1 MLIIKTVLTSICSII
16 LLFFMTKLTG
26 DKQIS
31 QMSAF
36 DYIVGITI
44 GSSAAEMAIGVE
56 VFVPAA
62 IATFLYGVAA
72 FVISYV
78 CNKSIK
84 ARRFLNGEPLVLYQN
99 GIFYKKNMGK
109 VRMDMGEFLTQCR
122 SNGHFSLNNISCV
135 IMESNGKVSF
145 LKKMGEEDTT
155 LGANVIVDGR
165 IISENLAKIG
175 KSDWWLMKE
184 LDARKTKV
192 SDVMLATIERGKL
205 LIYTFTEKDEKNHL
219 FE

>member
-1 MLIIKTVLTSICSII
+1 MLIIKTVITSIFSII

-44 GSSAAEMAIGVE
+44 GSSAAEMAIGGE
-56 VFVPAA
+56 VFIPAA
-62 IATFLYGVAA
+62 IATFLYGLAA
-72 FVISYV
+72 FIISYV

-84 ARRFLNGEPLVLYQN
+84 ARRFLNGEPVVLYQN
-99 GIFYKKNMGK
+99 GVFYKKNMAK

-122 SNGHFSLNNISCV
+122 TNGYFSLKNISAV

-145 LKKMGEEDTT
+145 LKK
-155 LGANVIVDGR
+155 LGDDVSQLSTNIIIDGR
-165 IISENLAKIG
+165 ILSDNLAKIG
-175 KSDWWLMKE
+175 KNDWWLMKE
-184 LDARKTKV
+184 LDARKLKV
-192 SDVMLATIERGKL
+192 SDIMLGTVENGKL
-205 LIYTFTEKDEKNHL
+205 LFYTFNENDEKNAL

>member
-1 MLIIKTVLTSICSII
+1 MLVLKAILTTVLSMI
-16 LLFFMTKLTG
+16 LLFLMTKLTG

-44 GSSAAEMAIGVE
+44 GSSAAEMAIGGD

-62 IATFLYGVAA
+62 VVTFLYGVVA
-72 FVISYV
+72 FAISYI
-78 CNKSIK
+78 CNKSVR
-84 ARRFLNGEPLVLYQN
+84 ARRFLNGEPLLLYSN
-99 GIFYKKNMGK
+99 GVFYKKNMAK

-122 SNGHFSLNNISCV
+122 TAGYFSLESISSV

-145 LKKMGEEDTT
+145 LAKGTDD
-155 LGANVIVDGR
+155 LSVNVIIDGR
-165 IISENLAKIG
+165 MIVENLERIG
-175 KSDWWLMKE
+175 KNEWWLMRQ
-184 LDARKTKV
+184 LDERQLKIRDIMLGTVDKGKV
-192 SDVMLATIERGKL
+192 LF
-205 LIYTFTEKDEKNHL
+205 YTFNEKDVKNHL